1 MSNLKPNE
9 KILIVDD
16 EILNVT
22 VLGDLLKDDYTVM
35 VAKNGKQ
42 ALKVVEMQNP
52 DLVLL
57 DIMMPEM
64 DGYEVC
70 KRLKDNPVTKDIPVI
85 FISAM
90 GQEEDETKGLEL
102 GAVDYIRKP
111 ISPAIT
117 KSRVKTHIELRNT
130 YKELESQKNRMQ
142 QELDVGHRMQLGMLP
157 TVFPDHDNFSIYA
170 SLRPAKEMSGDF
182 YDFFLIDDNHVVF
195 CVGDVSGK
203 GVPAALFMAQT
214 KILLKSH
221 ITSADSMAESV
232 YRVNFMLSQDN
243 DAGMFVTLFL
253 ACINLKTGELQ
264 YVNCGHQP
272 PLILRS
278 NGELERMQ
286 NPQDIILG
294 VMEDYQYTSLR
305 SDLNTEDAILIY
317 TDGITEAIDSNKNM
331 YGEERLMNLLKSS
344 NGVTPQQMVKNII
357 DDVDSFADEI
367 DQFDDITVLSLKRR

>member
-1 MSNLKPNE
+1 MSKDE
-9 KILIVDD
+9 KILVVDD
-16 EILNVT
+16 ESLNVT

-42 ALKVVEMQNP
+42 ALKVVDKQRP

-70 KRLKDNPVTKDIPVI
+70 RHLKNDPATKNIPVI

-117 KSRVKTHIELRNT
+117 KSRIRTHIELRNA
-130 YKELESQKNRMQ
+130 YKELETKKNCMQ

-157 TVFPDHDNFSIYA
+157 SVFPDHECFSLCA

-182 YDFFLIDDNHVVF
+182 YDFFFVDDDHVAF

-203 GVPAALFMAQT
+203 GVPAALFMAQA

-221 ITSADSMAESV
+221 ITSAGSLAESIC
-232 YRVNFMLSQDN
+232 RVNFMLSQDN
-243 DAGMFVTLFL
+243 DAGMFVTLFF
-253 ACINLKTGELQ
+253 ACINLKTGDVQ

-272 PLILRS
+272 PLILRRDGS
-278 NGELERMQ
+278 LERMP

-294 VMEDYQYTSLR
+294 VMEDFQYTDITAELQPGE
-305 SDLNTEDAILIY
+305 TIIVY
-317 TDGITEAIDSNKNM
+317 TDGITEAVDHVNSM
-331 YGEERLMNLLKSS
+331 YGEDRLMRLLESS
-344 NGVTPQQMVKNII
+344 KGASPRQVVNAII
-357 DDVDSFADEI
+357 EDVDAFAGDV
-367 DQFDDITVLSLKRR
+367 DQFDDITVLSLSRK

>member
-1 MSNLKPNE
+1 MSKNE

>member
-1 MSNLKPNE
+1 ME
-9 KILIVDD
+9 
-16 EILNVT
+16 
-22 VLGDLLKDDYTVM
+22 
-35 VAKNGKQ
+35 
-42 ALKVVEMQNP
+42 
-52 DLVLL
+52 
-57 DIMMPEM
+57 
-64 DGYEVC
+64 
-70 KRLKDNPVTKDIPVI
+70 
-85 FISAM
+85 
-90 GQEEDETKGLEL
+90 
-102 GAVDYIRKP
+102 
-111 ISPAIT
+111 
-117 KSRVKTHIELRNT
+117 
-130 YKELESQKNRMQ
+130 
-142 QELDVGHRMQLGMLP
+142 
-157 TVFPDHDNFSIYA
+157 
-170 SLRPAKEMSGDF
+170 
-182 YDFFLIDDNHVVF
+182 
-195 CVGDVSGK
+195 
-203 GVPAALFMAQT
+203 T